1 MGETVEVLLFNG
13 ESLTLR
19 AGISISDIY
28 NLVYSR
34 VDKRSFGVFDAEG
47 RYLLRED
54 AITPKGR
61 LFVYRGELADVY
73 FHINDKPFNHESI
86 KIFSR
91 EFGYVYHNQLLNK
104 AALERL
110 ILRAFPEKLFNS
122 KSLTID
128 TISVTDNT
136 INVRLSGMIDPET
149 AYRIIGA
156 LRLVNISPNITT
168 KYIRGLGMFKVA
180 SSPYPKSGKLTS
192 QILST
197 WGRHEEFS
205 ELDKEIRNYKHYL
218 MMVKE
223 IPQKKLEGF
232 FIDNANEVQETG
244 LLPDPFTDIGKV
256 SAYIDHRQH
265 ARIIELLKKK
275 PDLVKGSLNMYPTYF
290 VWKSTVS
297 DESYRFQMSPRVKVL
312 QEREEINDGDIA
324 KMVVRY
330 SSMGAGGQ
338 FTMTPRSV
346 VSFIAKTFDIKYE
359 GFGAPFNVDLPFC
372 SLMYDVDIP
381 FGSMG
386 PFSWKQLLRRSGNW
400 SINPPFTEKLLEL
413 TVSNVLMACDHLPTR
428 DETQFHVLFPGWED
442 NPWMDILTGKDYS
455 PYLVETIH
463 MKLGEFSFERI
474 DGTPLYKPFGGLVY
488 TVFSPAGKSHST
500 FGKKEILQIKE
511 KFGETVPL
519 AVKKNLENEEHIGW
533 RELQEQRAKEAQ
545 A

>member
-1 MGETVEVLLFNG
+1 MGETIEVLLFNG
-13 ESLTLR
+13 ESLTLPE
-19 AGISISDIY
+19 GKSLNDIY
-28 NLVYSR
+28 NLVYSK
-34 VDKRSFGVFDAEG
+34 VDRRSFGVFDLVG
-47 RYLLRED
+47 KYLLREETL
-54 AITPKGR
+54 TPKGR
-61 LFVYRGELADVY
+61 LFVYRGELAE
-73 FHINDKPFNHESI
+73 INFYIKDKLYNHYPI

-110 ILRAFPEKLFNS
+110 VLRAFPEKLFES
-122 KSLTID
+122 KNLTID
-128 TISVTDNT
+128 SITVTDNT
-136 INVRLSGMIDPET
+136 INVRLASMINPET
-149 AYRIIGA
+149 AYRMIGA
-156 LRLVNISPNITT
+156 LRLINISPNITT

-180 SSPYPKSGKLTS
+180 SSPYPQNGKLTS

-197 WGRHEEFS
+197 WGRKEEFS
-205 ELDKEIRNYKHYL
+205 ELDKEIRNYRHYL

-256 SAYIDHRQH
+256 SSYIDSQQH
-265 ARIIELLKKK
+265 TRIIELLKQK
-275 PDLVKGSLNMYPTYF
+275 PALIKGSLNMYPTYF
-290 VWKSTVS
+290 TWKSLS
-297 DESYRFQMSPRVKVL
+297 SEESYKFPMSTRVKVL
-312 QEREEINDGDIA
+312 AEREEINDGDIA

-330 SSMGAGGQ
+330 ASMGAAGQ

-346 VSFIAKTFDIKYE
+346 VQFIAKTFDIKYE

-413 TVSNVLMACDHLPTR
+413 TVSNVLMACDHLPIR

-442 NPWMDILTGKDYS
+442 NPWMDILTGKEYS
-455 PYLVETIH
+455 QYLVETIH

-500 FGKKEILQIKE
+500 FGKREILQIKE
-511 KFGETVPL
+511 KFGETVPA

-533 RELQEQRAKEAQ
+533 KELLAKRAAVET
-545 A
+545 